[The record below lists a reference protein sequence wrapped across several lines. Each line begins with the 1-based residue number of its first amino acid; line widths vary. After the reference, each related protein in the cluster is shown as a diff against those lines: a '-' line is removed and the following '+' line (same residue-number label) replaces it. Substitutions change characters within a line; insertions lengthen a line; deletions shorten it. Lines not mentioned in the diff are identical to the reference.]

1 MDHTDQSLGKIIE
14 QLKQQNLY
22 SSTVV
27 IITAKHGQS
36 PIDPAKTK
44 IVNKKSVHEI
54 ETILQEAVAKKKEEN
69 SNIQQMQQTI
79 ESLQAEL
86 KKAQADNARLVNNA
100 SQQSKEKLALEAQV
114 ARDNTRLREREL
126 DIMED
131 KNKATNKIAEK
142 DIVLKSAV
150 VELEKEQLIFSDGK
164 ETEVNNNLI

>member
-1 MDHTDQSLGKIIE
+1 M
-14 QLKQQNLY
+14 
-22 SSTVV
+22 V
-27 IITAKHGQS
+27 
-36 PIDPAKTK
+36 DPDVLVK

>member
-1 MDHTDQSLGKIIE
+1 MATEFAKLGM
-14 QLKQQNLY
+14 
-22 SSTVV
+22 V
-27 IITAKHGQS
+27 
-36 PIDPAKTK
+36 DPDVLVK